1 MKRLTE
7 FLQEDNGG
15 LSSTR
20 LLFLVWGLGGFI
32 VWTLLSLRMVPPA
45 FAILPLEYVGVVLSL
60 GGVKVVQKF
69 GEKPPPPGT

>member
-1 MKRLTE
+1 MRRLTE

-32 VWTLLSLRMVPPA
+32 VWTLLSLRMAPPA
-45 FAILPLEYVGVVLSL
+45 FAILPWEYIGVVLSL